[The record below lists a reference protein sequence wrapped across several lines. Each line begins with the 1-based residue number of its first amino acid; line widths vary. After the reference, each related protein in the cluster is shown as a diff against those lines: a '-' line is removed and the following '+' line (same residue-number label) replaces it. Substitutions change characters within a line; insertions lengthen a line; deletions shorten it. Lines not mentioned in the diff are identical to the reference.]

1 MDEGCNV
8 ICCAVKD
15 LPHIE
20 KLNLSQCYL
29 TADAAFSISELIKFQ
44 TINRNSEGWM
54 KSLRYRDVDVDSVP
68 GLKCLILNGN
78 QFGDKGLELITSRLK
93 EDMWMKGCCLFVLIE
108 VKSHYQLN

>member
-8 ICCAVKD
+8 ICCAIKD

-20 KLNLSQCYL
+20 KLNLTQCYL
-29 TADAAFSISELIKFQ
+29 TTTAAVHISELIKFQ

-78 QFGDKGLELITSRLK
+78 QFRDDGLELIASKLK
-93 EDMWMKGCCLFVLIE
+93 EDMWMKGWLVL
-108 VKSHYQLN
+108 VLV